1 MKMRDYV
8 IRRILLI
15 IPVIIGV
22 TFIMFVL
29 TYRMAS
35 DPAEYLRALER
46 ADVDPETIE
55 AIKRVYGF
63 DKPWYTQY
71 YLFLKRLAR
80 GQLGNAFRTG
90 RPVIQEIVDRT
101 PNTLSYQLTA
111 LVLSIFIAVP
121 VGVTCAIHQNTRTDS
136 YAMMGALLGAS
147 LPTFFTGLLFI
158 YVFSLFLG
166 WLPSG
171 GAHAN
176 EFFGWDVPHDI
187 HFYVDYLKHM
197 ILPALTLALAIT
209 GYTAR
214 LVRSS
219 MLSVLKEDYII
230 TARSKGLKERVVIYK
245 HALKNAMLPIM
256 TVLGLRMGF
265 MLSGAPIIETV
276 FAWPGLGKFF
286 LYAIGF
292 RDYPTAVG
300 ITVVLGLMVV
310 FINVFVDLSY
320 KILDPRVEL

>member
-35 DPAEYLRALER
+35 DPAEYLRSLER
-46 ADVDPETIE
+46 ADIDPETIE
-55 AIKRVYGF
+55 AIKRIYGF
-63 DKPWYTQY
+63 DKPWYVQY
-71 YLFLKRLAR
+71 CLFLKRLAR
-80 GQLGNAFRTG
+80 GHLGNAFRTG

-121 VGVTCAIHQNTRTDS
+121 VGVTCAIHRNTRTDS

-147 LPTFFTGLLFI
+147 LPTFFTGILLI

-166 WLPSG
+166 WFPSG

-176 EFFGWDVPHDI
+176 EFFGWDVAHDI
-187 HFYVDYLKHM
+187 HFYIDYLKHM
-197 ILPALTLALAIT
+197 ILPALTLTLAIT

-219 MLSVLKEDYII
+219 MLNVLQEDYII

-292 RDYPTAVG
+292 RDYRTAVG

-310 FINVFVDLSY
+310 FINVMVDLSY
-320 KILDPRVEL
+320 KFLDPRVEL